1 MKNKTELVYHQVRHA
16 FQDNMNGQINLQ
28 TQPTKCTQPK
38 IWDILG
44 LAAVRRQ
51 SVHGTCQD
59 LADAPT
65 AAAIFYQLRQ
75 GYLNHY
81 NLNGLEAQ
89 MNELLVGQLPP
100 KILCGRHEVAFDFTE
115 IPYHGQA
122 QNDEEE
128 IRRSKAKSGTTH
140 FHVYAS
146 AYLITRHKR
155 VTVAVAYWQ
164 AGQSVKNV
172 FDRLMARLQALSI
185 RVKRLLLDRQFCNVA
200 IVRSLQAQPFQTILP
215 VPARSQRLKTMLD
228 TAKKSYQT
236 NYTMC
241 SPQDGSVTM
250 PLYVAGSYLKGRYGK
265 HGHEFQLYTVLG
277 CPWQG
282 TFTGLK
288 RKYRS
293 RFGIESS
300 YRQMNRVRIRTTSKD
315 PAIRFLFLTIAFL
328 LLNLWRTLN
337 WQYLSVPRRGG
348 RYLDESRF
356 RLRTFINFL
365 ADAICE
371 VCPPIRAVSRPDI
384 CFLKY

>member
-1 MKNKTELVYHQVRHA
+1 MKNKTKLSYHQVRLA
-16 FQDNMNGQINLQ
+16 FQNSMSNQITLK
-28 TQPTKCTQPK
+28 TESTKCTQSK

-44 LAAVRRQ
+44 LAAARQQ

-65 AAAIFYQLRQ
+65 SAAVFYQLRQ
-75 GYLNHY
+75 GYLKYHD
-81 NLNGLEAQ
+81 LNQLETQ
-89 MNELLVGQLPP
+89 MNDLLIAHLPP
-100 KILCGRHEVAFDFTE
+100 EILHGCHEVAFDFTE

-122 QNDEEE
+122 KNDEEE
-128 IRRSKAKSGTTH
+128 VRRSKAKSGTTH

-146 AYLITRHKR
+146 AYILTRNKR
-155 VTVAVAYWQ
+155 VTIAVAYWQ
-164 AGQSVKNV
+164 AGQSVKSV
-172 FDRLMARLQALSI
+172 LDRLIARLKALSI
-185 RVKRLLLDRQFCNVA
+185 RIKRLLLDRQFCNVA
-200 IVRSLQAQPFQTILP
+200 IIRYLQTQPFQTIMP
-215 VPARSQRLKTMLD
+215 VPARSERLKTMLD

-236 NYTMC
+236 NYTMR
-241 SPQDGSVTM
+241 SSQDGSVTI
-250 PLYVAGSYLKGRYGK
+250 PVYVVGSYLNGRYGK

-277 CPWQG
+277 QPWKG
-282 TFTGLK
+282 TYAGLK

-300 YRQMNRVRIRTTSKD
+300 YRQMNQVRIRTTSQD
-315 PAIRFLFLTIAFL
+315 PTIRFFFLTIAFL

-348 RYLDESRF
+348 RYLDEACF

-371 VCPPIRAVSRPDI
+371 ACPPIRAVSQPNI